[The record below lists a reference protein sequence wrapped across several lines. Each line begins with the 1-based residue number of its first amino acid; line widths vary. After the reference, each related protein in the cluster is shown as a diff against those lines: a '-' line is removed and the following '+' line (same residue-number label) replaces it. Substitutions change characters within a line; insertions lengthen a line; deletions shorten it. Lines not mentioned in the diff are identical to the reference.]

1 MPPCILLIPV
11 CDDRRRRASSRH
23 SLPRR
28 HSLFFLYVA
37 VHCTGMTLSAAR
49 YGPRQGHA
57 WLSNEYVQYVIKL
70 GGLCRIQFSARRRHA
85 RTVSILCSC
94 GRAARRWRLGRVPH
108 RRNRPAP
115 TTEAASVLLRS
126 SRLSGAK
133 LGPTHVLFVL
143 ASGIDMST

>member
-1 MPPCILLIPV
+1 VYPV
-11 CDDRRRRASSRH
+11 NSCVRRPTTTGVQPAFTPAP
-23 SLPRR
+23 SL
-28 HSLFFLYVA
+28 SLFFFVRGGALHGDDFVGRSVWA
-37 VHCTGMTLSAAR
+37 SSGACMA
-49 YGPRQGHA
+49 
-57 WLSNEYVQYVIKL
+57 SNEYVQYVIKL